1 MVHQVSGPSELLED
15 DLAVELVDEYD
26 PLMPNNYE
34 LIIKERREQEEKARD
49 EEVHIMFMH

>member
-1 MVHQVSGPSELLED
+1 MFSSVQHLSGPSELTED

-34 LIIKERREQEEKARD
+34 LVLKERKEQEEKARD
-49 EEVHIMFMH
+49 EEVSMS